1 MASLQMNLIL
11 IAGLASK
18 KKALKYTNIIV
29 YGCFGGF
36 LDNFRGDIKFKK
48 ISKLGYPVVFLLKIK
63 NTPLTEF
70 APELGLGT
78 SKFVFNP
85 L

>member
-1 MASLQMNLIL
+1 MNLIL

-48 ISKLGYPVVFLLKIK
+48 NFQTWEPCGFF
-63 NTPLTEF
+63 T
-70 APELGLGT
+70 
-78 SKFVFNP
+78 
-85 L
+85 

>member
-48 ISKLGYPVVFLLKIK
+48 NFQTWEPCGFF
-63 NTPLTEF
+63 T
-70 APELGLGT
+70 
-78 SKFVFNP
+78 
-85 L
+85 